1 MNKNWLR
8 IAVIL
13 SGFAFGVTASA
24 HAAVLFFPSP
34 EVDPTLAIGAL
45 TLVAGTVAVLRARRG
60 K

>member
-8 IAVIL
+8 FAVVL
-13 SGFAFGVTASA
+13 SCFAFGVTTSA
-24 HAAVLFFPSP
+24 HAAALFFPTP

-45 TLVAGTVAVLRARRG
+45 TLVAGTVAVLRARRN

>member
-1 MNKNWLR
+1 MKRNWRR

-13 SGFAFGVTASA
+13 SGFAFGLTGAA
-24 HAAVLFFPSP
+24 HAAVLFYPGP
-34 EVDPTLAIGAL
+34 EVDPTLAVGAL